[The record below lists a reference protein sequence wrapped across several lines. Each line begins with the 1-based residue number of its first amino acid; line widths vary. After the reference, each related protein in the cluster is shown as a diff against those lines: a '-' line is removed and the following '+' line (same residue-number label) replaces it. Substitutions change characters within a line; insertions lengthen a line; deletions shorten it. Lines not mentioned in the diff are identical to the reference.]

1 MNACINFEFS
11 DLMSDQLSAMFNR
24 HDVNLGYNAGMA
36 SIEKQL
42 ACFLSKRSWI
52 KLAILFGSQATGRV
66 TADSDIDLA
75 VLSGAPLT
83 SDEKLELMQ
92 SIGAEFGRPV
102 DIIDLYDAGEPMLG
116 QVLKGTRLLGD
127 NASYAR
133 LLTRH
138 LLDAADFLPLQQR
151 ILKERHDAWT
161 S

>member
-1 MNACINFEFS
+1 
-11 DLMSDQLSAMFNR
+11 
-24 HDVNLGYNAGMA
+24 MA